1 MTIEERRVL
10 FVGHTG
16 RPEALRAVRD
26 AAQRFSNA
34 GVSVR
39 VLAENLDKRT
49 AEISAGLTKFTGS
62 GLREWEQLAVDGRKT
77 LAQLDRAVHNFDR
90 NPSRVIFGGGGGVP
104 EYNGRR

>member
-1 MTIEERRVL
+1 MTTERRVL

-39 VLAENLDKRT
+39 VLADEAHDMSLPG
-49 AEISAGLTKFTGS
+49 A
-62 GLREWEQLAVDGRKT
+62 T
-77 LAQLDRAVHNFDR
+77 LVAADPAAAK
-90 NPSRVIFGGGGGVP
+90 GC
-104 EYNGRR
+104 ET